1 MDTYTNVKPAIF
13 TYVEEEITI
22 FVKITNFTSK
32 VVHQK
37 VLHVNL
43 KIYKEL

>member
-1 MDTYTNVKPAIF
+1 MKTYVNIKPTIF
-13 TYVEEEITI
+13 TYVEEEITV

-32 VVHQK
+32 VVHSK

-43 KIYKEL
+43 KIYEEL